1 MRMKLTAGL
10 TAAIIIGLFTADR
23 CYCQEVD
30 MPAATDSTQI
40 RRTNPTGALLRSAF
54 VPGLGQ
60 LYNRKYIKAVIF
72 AAGESWLAYGI
83 YNDWKE
89 ADRHEKNF
97 RSATDDPI
105 YQAKEFSE
113 FEDARDRR
121 NLKMWILAV
130 TIFYSMFDAY
140 VDAQLSDFDQPDKA
154 FEVYLGP
161 GENDDIRIS
170 LAVRIP

>member
-1 MRMKLTAGL
+1 MRIKLTAGFA
-10 TAAIIIGLFTADR
+10 AAIIVGLFTVNR

-30 MPAATDSTQI
+30 MPVKADSTRI

-72 AAGESWLAYGI
+72 AAGESWLGYGI

-97 RSATDDPI
+97 RSAPDDPV
-105 YQAKEFSE
+105 YQAREFSE
-113 FEDARDRR
+113 FEDARDSR

-154 FEVYLGP
+154 FDVYLGP

-170 LAVRIP
+170 LAIRIP

>member
-1 MRMKLTAGL
+1 MRLRFAAKLTA
-10 TAAIIIGLFTADR
+10 AVIIGFFIVNQGHCQDADLSA
-23 CYCQEVD
+23 E
-30 MPAATDSTQI
+30 ADSTEI
-40 RRTNPTGALLRSAF
+40 HPTNPTGALLRSAF

-60 LYNRKYIKAVIF
+60 LYNRKYIKAFIF

-83 YNDWKE
+83 YNDWRE

-97 RSATDDPI
+97 RSATDDQI
-105 YQAKEFSE
+105 YQAREFSE

-161 GENDDIRIS
+161 GENDDIKLS
-170 LAVRIP
+170 LAIRLP